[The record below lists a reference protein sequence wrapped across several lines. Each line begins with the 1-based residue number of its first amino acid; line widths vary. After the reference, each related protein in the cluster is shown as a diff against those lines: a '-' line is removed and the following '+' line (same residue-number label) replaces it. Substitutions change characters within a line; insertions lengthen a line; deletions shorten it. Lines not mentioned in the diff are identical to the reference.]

1 MARAFFYAG
10 ARALLVS
17 HWAVN
22 SESTVKLIKG
32 TLNKMSAD
40 KSLGRADALRRSM
53 LALIE
58 KGEAYE
64 AHPTYWAPF
73 VVVGEG
79 GAVNAGGS
87 RPNNVV
93 PSPAGKIVRK
103 PVRETKDLA
112 TDLLRPN

>member
-1 MARAFFYAG
+1 
-10 ARALLVS
+10 
-17 HWAVN
+17 
-22 SESTVKLIKG
+22 
-32 TLNKMSAD
+32 
-40 KSLGRADALRRSM
+40 
-53 LALIE
+53 
-58 KGEAYE
+58 
-64 AHPTYWAPF
+64 

-79 GAVNAGGS
+79 GAVNAGGF